1 MFCARMDSIGAAGIG
16 ACANGPPCLFP
27 DRWDGGGSRSAAQG
41 RDAARRMRPDALA
54 PGGQLV
60 FTTERPIY
68 MAP

>member
-1 MFCARMDSIGAAGIG
+1 MSYARMDSIGAAGIG
-16 ACANGPPCLFP
+16 ACANGPRSPFP
-27 DRWDGGGSRSAAQG
+27 GRRDGGGSRSAAQG